1 MSARPTVADVAR
13 NFSEYLDRVAHGE
26 RFVLMRGNQPVAELT
41 PVQER
46 PRLRDL
52 PALLASLPHLSPADL
67 GAFEADLEEARNE
80 LGRSPLRDPW
90 GS

>member
-1 MSARPTVADVAR
+1 MSAHPTVAEVAR
-13 NFSEYLDRVAHGE
+13 NFSEYLDRVARGE
-26 RFVLMRGNQPVAELT
+26 RFVLMQGNQPVAELT
-41 PVQER
+41 PVKER

-52 PALLASLPHLSPADL
+52 PALLETLPHLSPADL

-80 LGRSPLRDPW
+80 LDRSPLRDPW